1 MLAAILLFSYYFWSS
16 AVYGFALQ
24 AGLDRLLHRET
35 SAKIPI
41 PIAAIIGLIAISVL
55 ASTANLFLYL
65 GFPFALL
72 LFVGAVILH
81 VRMKPFRTLRVP
93 RLPFWVWLIAG
104 LISLTVLEIST
115 QRPSVS
121 DTALYHAQTIRWF
134 ETYPAV
140 PGLGNLHHRFAFN
153 SSWLVLNAA
162 LSFSSFDVQS
172 FRLVGGFFFLIAQL
186 YFLGGLVELFQGNA
200 SWAGM
205 FKVIAIPL
213 SFYLFSSVVSSPA
226 YDMPVAILAWII
238 VILWLEAAED
248 ESRADAYLPVIFI
261 LAVYAVTVKLS
272 AVPLLLFPA
281 WIFSAHARKKEWNRI
296 AALGSLA
303 AVVLIPWMARS
314 VVLSGYLV
322 FPVSQLDLFS
332 FDWKIPAAQVT
343 EVRNGIVGFA
353 RLPGKDWADALSMPF
368 SGWFP
373 LWFEN
378 LTTNQKAIFVLAVV
392 SPLLFALGRFTGFT
406 RITSRNL
413 FGFVALYAGLLFW
426 FVSAPDVRFGYGFL
440 AGADVF
446 VVSFFLF
453 ILFRNPAPSQK
464 YLSQFAFLALFLFQ
478 TYSLAFSFDSAT
490 FLERLVLPADYS
502 RSRAESCDLKNATVF
517 CRVEGGQCN
526 YEKFPCIPSPRP
538 NVEMRGPSFE
548 DGFRDAGND

>member
-115 QRPSVS
+115 HRPSVS

-281 WIFSAHARKKEWNRI
+281 WIFSAHARKKEWNRL

-332 FDWKIPAAQVT
+332 FDWKIPAAKVT

-368 SGWFP
+368 SRWFP

-378 LTTNQKAIFVLAVV
+378 LTLNQRGIFILAVLSPLIFGLAKLLKSSLIPSRQMVGCFVLYTGAV
-392 SPLLFALGRFTGFT
+392 L
-406 RITSRNL
+406 
-413 FGFVALYAGLLFW
+413 W
-426 FVSAPDVRFGYGFL
+426 FFSAPDVRFGYGYL
-440 AGADVF
+440 AGIL
-446 VVSFFLF
+446 LF
-453 ILFRNPAPSQK
+453 IASFGL
-464 YLSQFAFLALFLFQ
+464 LALIRRVDPPLKFSKQIASFALILFQ
-478 TYSLAFSFDSAT
+478 LYSLMFSFDAST
-490 FLERLVLPADYS
+490 LMSRMILPLDYP